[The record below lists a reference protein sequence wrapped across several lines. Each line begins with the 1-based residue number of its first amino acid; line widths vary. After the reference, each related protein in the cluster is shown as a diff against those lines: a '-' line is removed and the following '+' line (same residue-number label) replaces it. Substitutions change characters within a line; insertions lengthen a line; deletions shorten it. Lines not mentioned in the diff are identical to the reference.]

1 MKDPSLAST
10 TGFGV
15 LGPFFDI
22 ESLLFSF
29 ISIRKAFCGKGS
41 AKKRWDGV
49 LGAYADLQIAGSIS
63 YARKS
68 VDFCFFIRAGKEKE
82 PLTQPL
88 LGVLILQ
95 LHVENLVLQPC
106 LRPSMGV
113 DFSGTKNTTFIVG
126 GGNSS

>member
-1 MKDPSLAST
+1 MGWSIGRICRST
-10 TGFGV
+10 NSGF
-15 LGPFFDI
+15 F
-22 ESLLFSF
+22 LL
-29 ISIRKAFCGKGS
+29 RKKECRLF
-41 AKKRWDGV
+41 
-49 LGAYADLQIAGSIS
+49 L
-63 YARKS
+63 
-68 VDFCFFIRAGKEKE
+68 FFIRAGKEKE

-113 DFSGTKNTTFIVG
+113 DFSGTKNTTFLVG